1 MKMLIL
7 IYDVDYEEDI
17 TDFITSLN
25 VEAYTKWNKVLGKGR
40 ISDPRMDDAVWPGF
54 NSVIMIV
61 TDDNKAENIVKT
73 GKELSDKLGNKR
85 FKLFEL
91 PVNRVI

>member
-1 MKMLIL
+1 
-7 IYDVDYEEDI
+7 
-17 TDFITSLN
+17 N